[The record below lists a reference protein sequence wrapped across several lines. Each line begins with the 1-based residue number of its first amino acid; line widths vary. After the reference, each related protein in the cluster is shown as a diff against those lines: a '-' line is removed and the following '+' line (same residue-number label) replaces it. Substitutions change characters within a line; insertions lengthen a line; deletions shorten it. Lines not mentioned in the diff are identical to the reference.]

1 MARIRAGGAEPGA
14 IMGVGRALGL
24 LVLLVSAGWGLL
36 AGAAVCGYGLSL
48 RLPAASGGRHLS
60 AARAQ
65 IPPFEGEKV
74 SLQL

>member
-1 MARIRAGGAEPGA
+1 
-14 IMGVGRALGL
+14 MGVGRVLG
-24 LVLLVSAGWGLL
+24 LLVSAGWGLL
-36 AGAAVCGYGLSL
+36 AGAAAGECRVGLLAGATVCGYGLAL

-60 AARAQ
+60 GTRAQ